1 MFEIGDEVEVTSL
14 EEEDLISTKGL
25 KIGDKGVVLDYR
37 VCEDVQENLYM
48 IHFYNEFER
57 VGIMSFLGNY
67 TDYPLY
73 GSQIKLVEE

>member
-14 EEEDLISTKGL
+14 EEEDLISAKGL

-48 IHFYNEFER
+48 IRFYNEFER
-57 VGIMSFLGNY
+57 VGMMSIWNNN
-67 TDYPLY
+67 TDYPMY
-73 GSQIKLVEE
+73 GSQIKLVED